1 MGGEQA
7 ASAAAGVNGGYLLFS
22 GPVQLDERESQ
33 NRIAFTVWKAG
44 TVVRLY
50 VEHAGLQLTLSD
62 TSSEHAQVISSG
74 STAMLR
80 TLAPAPTAS
89 SWGMRQHTQGRPP
102 SLCLQE
108 LSSPSW

>member
-74 STAMLR
+74 SGAALLR
-80 TLAPAPTAS
+80 TLAPGSYSIQLGHATAHA
-89 SWGMRQHTQGRPP
+89 RKTAELVPP
-102 SLCLQE
+102 RT
-108 LSSPSW
+108 